1 MGYQIIYHK
10 SKAMVYDL
18 PLIVAGQERGQIMSK
33 SKELQTITAIVKD
46 ILEHDPDARN
56 SDEYLYLKVC
66 AKFSGKCMNLPFW
79 KVFLN
84 RKAYGLPSYE
94 TVGRAR
100 RKLQETH
107 PEFAGNSTVEAHRM
121 LNEEVF
127 KDYAR
132 KVQV

>member
-1 MGYQIIYHK
+1 
-10 SKAMVYDL
+10 
-18 PLIVAGQERGQIMSK
+18 MSK

-46 ILEHDPDARN
+46 ILVNDPQSRN
-56 SDEYLYLKVC
+56 SDEYLYYKVC
-66 AKFSGKCMNLPFW
+66 KSVGCRFLHLPFSQ
-79 KVFLN
+79 VIVN

-94 TVGRAR
+94 SVGRAR

-107 PEFAGNSTVEAHRM
+107 PELAGNSTVEAHRM

>member
-1 MGYQIIYHK
+1 
-10 SKAMVYDL
+10 
-18 PLIVAGQERGQIMSK
+18 MSK
-33 SKELQTITAIVKD
+33 SKELKTITAIVKD
-46 ILEHDPDARN
+46 ILEHDPKARN

-66 AKFSGKCMNLPFW
+66 EKVSGMCMNLPFW

-84 RKAYGLPSYE
+84 RKAYGLPPFE

-107 PEFAGNSTVEAHRM
+107 PEFAGNCTVEAQRE

-127 KDYAR
+127 RDYAR
-132 KVQV
+132 QVNV

>member
-1 MGYQIIYHK
+1 
-10 SKAMVYDL
+10 MVDDL
-18 PLIVAGQERGQIMSK
+18 PLIVAGQERGQKMSK

-46 ILEHDPDARN
+46 ILVNDPQSRN

-66 AKFSGKCMNLPFW
+66 AKVSGMCMNLPFW

-84 RKAYGLPSYE
+84 RKEYGLPPFE

-127 KDYAR
+127 RDYAR
-132 KVQV
+132 KVQD

>member
-1 MGYQIIYHK
+1 
-10 SKAMVYDL
+10 
-18 PLIVAGQERGQIMSK
+18 MSK

-46 ILEHDPDARN
+46 ILVNDPDARN
-56 SDEYLYLKVC
+56 SDEYLYCKVC
-66 AKFSGKCMNLPFW
+66 QKVGGIFVTLPFW

-84 RKAYGLPSYE
+84 RKEYGLPPFE

-107 PEFAGNSTVEAHRM
+107 PELAGNSTVEAHRM

-132 KVQV
+132 KVHV

>member
-1 MGYQIIYHK
+1 
-10 SKAMVYDL
+10 MVYDL
-18 PLIVAGQERGQIMSK
+18 PLDCGRSGKGATMSK

-46 ILEHDPDARN
+46 ILVNDPQSRN
-56 SDEYLYLKVC
+56 SDEYLYYKVC
-66 AKFSGKCMNLPFW
+66 QRVGGRFVTLPFW
-79 KVFLN
+79 QVVVN
-84 RKAYGLPSYE
+84 RKKYGLPSYE

-107 PEFAGNSTVEAHRM
+107 PELAGNSNVEAQRM
-121 LNEEVF
+121 INEEVF